1 MLPHPRATTLINL
14 NAHMKKIAYILAIWL
29 LAIAQAKAE
38 GDTLVLSLADAVHL
52 ARQQSPAAQSREVD
66 SIQAT
71 KS

>member
-1 MLPHPRATTLINL
+1 
-14 NAHMKKIAYILAIWL
+14 MKKIAYILAIWL

-52 ARQQSPAAQSREVD
+52 ARQQSPAAQSREVG
-66 SIQAT
+66 SILAT